1 MWPPKVLRQF
11 ATVPPNPSESDFH
24 GPYNKLLNTLF
35 PPDTDFV
42 VVPQY
47 MPDSRNAAD
56 FIVMFEV
63 YFENR
68 PVFILELKPPNH
80 LQFPSKRQAAD
91 LQIRQR
97 MGDTVRQWLTWLKF
111 GHSLLTML

>member
-11 ATVPPNPSESDFH
+11 ATVPPNASEGDFN
-24 GPYNKLLNTLF
+24 GPYNKLLYTLF

-47 MPDSRNAAD
+47 IPDSRNAAD

-63 YFENR
+63 YLESR

-80 LQFPSKRQAAD
+80 LQTHSKRQAAD

-97 MGDTVRQWLTWLKF
+97 MVDLIGQ
-111 GHSLLTML
+111 